1 MSEIV
6 AWHLFRA
13 EQKNGILGLDWPQVD
28 RVVTNQKAVDMAE
41 NAGMV
46 VTPLDVEA
54 LVSLTRKFILEA
66 MRLGTDLI
74 VLRKAQD
81 AAGLHWNSPDVLP
94 PVGCPIVL
102 RIGCAV
108 VQAERTAHIERRDR
122 EMTYQLPG
130 GQVLTGRYEW
140 SYP

>member
-1 MSEIV
+1 MISKFKQWW
-6 AWHLFRA
+6 A
-13 EQKNGILGLDWPQVD
+13 GLCVP
-28 RVVTNQKAVDMAE
+28 A
-41 NAGMV
+41 
-46 VTPLDVEA
+46 PY
-54 LVSLTRKFILEA
+54 VSLDQLPPVTVRVPMPAVKPPRPECDDWAILYP
-66 MRLGTDLI
+66 
-74 VLRKAQD
+74 
-81 AAGLHWNSPDVLP
+81 HWNSPDVLP

-122 EMTYQLPG
+122 EMTYKLPG

>member
-1 MSEIV
+1 MSNR
-6 AWHLFRA
+6 HP
-13 EQKNGILGLDWPQVD
+13 LGCKCRGDACAMSAPPHNRCSVD
-28 RVVTNQKAVDMAE
+28 QYD
-41 NAGMV
+41 
-46 VTPLDVEA
+46 
-54 LVSLTRKFILEA
+54 
-66 MRLGTDLI
+66 
-74 VLRKAQD
+74 
-81 AAGLHWNSPDVLP
+81 HWNSPVVLP

-130 GQVLTGRYEW
+130 GQVLTGRYFW